1 MYLYPYRLKPAAI
14 VGTDIIHA
22 IPLTMIAG
30 TGHMWMGN
38 VNLTLLATL
47 LLGSIP
53 GVMLGSLLGTRVPET
68 SLKMIIAVILSFVG
82 IKLLFQ

>member
-1 MYLYPYRLKPAAI
+1 
-14 VGTDIIHA
+14 
-22 IPLTMIAG
+22 
-30 TGHMWMGN
+30 MWMGN